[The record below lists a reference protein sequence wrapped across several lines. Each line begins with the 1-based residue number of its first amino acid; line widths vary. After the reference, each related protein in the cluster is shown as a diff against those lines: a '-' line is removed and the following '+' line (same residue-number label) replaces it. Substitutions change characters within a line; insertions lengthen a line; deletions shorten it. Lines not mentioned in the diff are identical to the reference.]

1 MKKKAVKKNTLFNMK
16 GILILLSFMVWVNL
30 IFEVK
35 EEIGSISDFLQIY
48 AGNTVL
54 MLIIGYTSV
63 VILGLFFEAK
73 E

>member
-1 MKKKAVKKNTLFNMK
+1 MKKKAVKKSTLFNMK

-35 EEIGSISDFLQIY
+35 EEIGSISDFLQTY
-48 AGNTVL
+48 AGNTAL